1 VEDTAELLHT
11 TVKRVNEIHDRNS
24 FSYIGWDRPRI
35 HRNLRDFI
43 VKEKRWP
50 RNKDW
55 RRSNDL
61 PSIHSVKEHFGGSAW
76 GFVSNQAA
84 FESLQHSFAR
94 LPRLTALEAV
104 LIPNATHRAHAMRNI
119 DLAEVVKSGAAELV
133 KRDKFGKLWRIKM
146 PTGQDDIVVVEVI
159 NATKEPDGTFARYHL
174 RVPPHMVAPR
184 QAVAWSF
191 GIERNWH
198 NFKIEV
204 AT

>member
-1 VEDTAELLHT
+1 
-11 TVKRVNEIHDRNS
+11 
-24 FSYIGWDRPRI
+24 
-35 HRNLRDFI
+35 
-43 VKEKRWP
+43 
-50 RNKDW
+50 
-55 RRSNDL
+55 
-61 PSIHSVKEHFGGSAW
+61 
-76 GFVSNQAA
+76 
-84 FESLQHSFAR
+84 
-94 LPRLTALEAV
+94 
-104 LIPNATHRAHAMRNI
+104 MRNI